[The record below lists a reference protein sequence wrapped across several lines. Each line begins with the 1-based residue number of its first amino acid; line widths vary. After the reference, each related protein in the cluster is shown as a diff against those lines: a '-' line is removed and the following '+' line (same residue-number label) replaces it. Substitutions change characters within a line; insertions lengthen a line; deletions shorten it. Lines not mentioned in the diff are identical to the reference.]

1 MEPVAQ
7 QMYRIPFTL
16 RDKVDKKLQEL
27 ESQDIIEKV
36 NSPTPWVSPVIV
48 VPKPNG
54 DIRLCVDMRVANKAI
69 NRERHPIP
77 TVDEILYQM
86 NGGEVFTKLDMNQG
100 FHRIELEDSHE
111 ITTFVTHKGLYRYK
125 RLMFR
130 INAAP
135 EKYQQVVSQVFHDI
149 EGVQNI
155 SDDIVVFGS
164 SKEEHNKRLK
174 LKLDRIRE
182 KMLTL
187 NKDKCEFSMDKIT
200 FMGHVL
206 SKNGIGPTSER
217 VKDIL
222 NATEPKNAS
231 EVKSFLGLVNFSARY
246 IPNLATLSE
255 PLRKLTK
262 KNEPFRWNKEQ
273 QDSFQK
279 LKNSLSANDTLGYF
293 RLGAEKTQSPM

>member
-1 MEPVAQ
+1 
-7 QMYRIPFTL
+7 
-16 RDKVDKKLQEL
+16 
-27 ESQDIIEKV
+27 
-36 NSPTPWVSPVIV
+36 
-48 VPKPNG
+48 
-54 DIRLCVDMRVANKAI
+54 MRAANKAI

-86 NGGEVFTKLDMNQG
+86 NGGEVFTKLDMNPG
-100 FHRIELEDSHE
+100 FHQIELEEDSRE
-111 ITTFVTHKGLYRYK
+111 ITFVTHKGLYRYK
-125 RLMFR
+125 RLMFG
-130 INAAP
+130 INGAP

-174 LKLDRIRE
+174 QVLNRIRE
-182 KMLTL
+182 KRLTL

-222 NATEPKNAS
+222 NATEPNNAS

-293 RLGAEKTQSPM
+293 RLGAEKTQLVTDASNIGLGAVLIQEYKG

>member
-1 MEPVAQ
+1 M
-7 QMYRIPFTL
+7 
-16 RDKVDKKLQEL
+16 
-27 ESQDIIEKV
+27 
-36 NSPTPWVSPVIV
+36 
-48 VPKPNG
+48 
-54 DIRLCVDMRVANKAI
+54 
-69 NRERHPIP
+69 
-77 TVDEILYQM
+77 
-86 NGGEVFTKLDMNQG
+86 
-100 FHRIELEDSHE
+100 
-111 ITTFVTHKGLYRYK
+111 
-125 RLMFR
+125 
-130 INAAP
+130 
-135 EKYQQVVSQVFHDI
+135 
-149 EGVQNI
+149 QNI

-174 LKLDRIRE
+174 LDRIRE
-182 KMLTL
+182 KRLTL
-187 NKDKCEFSMDKIT
+187 NKDKCEFSMNKIT

-255 PLRKLTK
+255 LLRKLTK
-262 KNEPFRWNKEQ
+262 KNEPFRWNKE

-293 RLGAEKTQSPM
+293 RLGKDTVTDVMLDSEQC